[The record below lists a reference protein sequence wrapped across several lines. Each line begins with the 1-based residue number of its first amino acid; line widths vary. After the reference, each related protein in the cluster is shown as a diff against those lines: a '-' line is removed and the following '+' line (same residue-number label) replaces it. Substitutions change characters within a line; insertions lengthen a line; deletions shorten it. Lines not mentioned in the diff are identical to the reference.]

1 MFKHKVFLLDFDS
14 YALLRIPI
22 ALLDIDP
29 ICPITSCTATT
40 YYYLVVAIV
49 EDFVLATPIP
59 PSSGTT
65 TTTPTAIYP
74 RDVIAN
80 PIPILNIVLSIALIH
95 ILIEDICR
103 RS

>member
-1 MFKHKVFLLDFDS
+1 MFILSDFVS

-29 ICPITSCTATT
+29 ICPVASYTATT
-40 YYYLVVAIV
+40 YYYLAVAIA

-59 PSSGTT
+59 ASSGTT
-65 TTTPTAIYP
+65 TTTTPTATRP

-80 PIPILNIVLSIALIH
+80 PIPIPNVVLSIVLIY
-95 ILIEDICR
+95 ILIEDMCR

>member
-1 MFKHKVFLLDFDS
+1 MFILSDFVS

-29 ICPITSCTATT
+29 ICPVTSCTATT
-40 YYYLVVAIV
+40 YYYLVVAIA
-49 EDFVLATPIP
+49 EDFVPATPIP
-59 PSSGTT
+59 TSSGTTT
-65 TTTPTAIYP
+65 TTTPTAIRP

-80 PIPILNIVLSIALIH
+80 PIPILNIVLSIVLIH
-95 ILIEDICR
+95 ILIEDMCR

>member
-1 MFKHKVFLLDFDS
+1 MFLLDFDS

-29 ICPITSCTATT
+29 ICPIASYTATT

-49 EDFVLATPIP
+49 EDFVPATPIL

-65 TTTPTAIYP
+65 TTTPTTIRP

-80 PIPILNIVLSIALIH
+80 PIPILNIVLSIALIY
-95 ILIEDICR
+95 ILIEDIYR